1 MYLGCIGDDF
11 TGSSDLGN
19 TLAKAGMRV
28 VQYSGVPD
36 APADADVQAG
46 IVALKSRSLPVE
58 EAVRH
63 SLDALAWLQAQG
75 CQQILFKYCSTFDST
90 PQGNIGPV
98 AVALAD
104 ALDARQVIFCPAF
117 PTTGRSVF
125 QGHLFVKDQLLS
137 NSSLKDHPLNPMTE
151 SDLRRWL
158 SLQTGQPVGHVPA
171 ETVFKGAAAV
181 KQALS
186 DEDEAGRREIIVDA
200 ITDSDLLDIGRA
212 VAGLPL
218 LTGGS
223 GVAVG
228 LPANFEGIELVSD
241 QASHWQGQTGL
252 TVAVSGSCAQATRDQ
267 IALHKESHP
276 TLQLDS
282 AAVISGART
291 VAQAADWAQQCLRK
305 DQSAIPLIY
314 SAVDPEQLKQIQ
326 ARFGQQTA
334 AEAFE
339 VFFAALAGRLVNGGI
354 TRLIVAGGETS
365 GAVIDGLKLGQ
376 LAIGPEIDPGVPALR
391 ARPDL
396 VIALKSGNFGAA
408 EFFVKAA
415 ARLAGL
421 HEATKQV
428 NRT

>member
-28 VQYSGVPD
+28 VLYSGVPEG
-36 APADADVQAG
+36 PADADVQAG

-58 EAVRH
+58 EAVKH

-75 CQQILFKYCSTFDST
+75 CQQIMFKYCSTFDST
-90 PQGNIGPV
+90 PKGNIGPV
-98 AVALAD
+98 AAALAD
-104 ALDARQVIFCPAF
+104 VLDARQVIFCPAF
-117 PTTGRSVF
+117 PTTGRSIF

-137 NSSLKDHPLNPMTE
+137 DSPLKDHPLNPMTD

-158 SLQTGQPVGHVPA
+158 SLQTGQPIGHVPA
-171 ETVFKGAAAV
+171 EIVFKGPAAI
-181 KQALS
+181 KKALA
-186 DEDEAGRREIIVDA
+186 DEDKAGRREIIVDA
-200 ITDSDLLDIGRA
+200 ITDNNLLDIGRA

-218 LTGGS
+218 LSGGS
-223 GVAVG
+223 GVAIG

-241 QASHWQGQTGL
+241 QANHWQGQTGL
-252 TVAVSGSCAQATRDQ
+252 TVAISGSCAQATRDQ
-267 IALHKESHP
+267 IALHQKSHP
-276 TLQLDS
+276 VHQLD
-282 AAVISGART
+282 AANVISGT
-291 VAQAADWAQQCLRK
+291 SIVAQAADWAQQCLKR

-314 SAVDPEQLKQIQ
+314 SAVEPEQLKQIQ

-334 AEAFE
+334 AKAFE
-339 VFFAALAGRLVNGGI
+339 VFFAALASLLVEAGI

-365 GAVIDGLKLGQ
+365 GAVIDGLRLDQ

-391 ARPDL
+391 AGPNL

-408 EFFVKAA
+408 DFFVKAA
-415 ARLAGL
+415 ARLA
-421 HEATKQV
+421 EE
-428 NRT
+428 

>member
-36 APADADVQAG
+36 GPAEAGVQAG

-58 EAVRH
+58 EAVQH

-98 AVALAD
+98 AAALAD

-137 NSSLKDHPLNPMTE
+137 DSPLKDHPLNPMTD

-171 ETVFKGAAAV
+171 ETVFKGAAAI
-181 KQALS
+181 KQALEV
-186 DEDEAGRREIIVDA
+186 EDKAGRREIIVDA

-223 GVAVG
+223 GVAIG
-228 LPANFEGIELVSD
+228 LPANFEGIELVTD
-241 QASHWQGQTGL
+241 QVSHWQGQTGL
-252 TVAVSGSCAQATRDQ
+252 TVAISGSCAQATRDQ
-267 IALHKESHP
+267 IAYHKESHP
-276 TLQLDS
+276 VHQLD
-282 AAVISGART
+282 AANVISGT
-291 VAQAADWAQQCLRK
+291 SIVAQAADWAQQCLKR

-314 SAVDPEQLKQIQ
+314 SAVGPEQLKQIQ
-326 ARFGQQTA
+326 ALFGQQTA

-339 VFFAALAGRLVNGGI
+339 VFFAALASLLVEAGI

-365 GAVIDGLKLGQ
+365 GAVIDGLKLDQ

-391 ARPDL
+391 ARSNL

-408 EFFVKAA
+408 DFFVKAA
-415 ARLAGL
+415 ACLA
-421 HEATKQV
+421 EE
-428 NRT
+428 